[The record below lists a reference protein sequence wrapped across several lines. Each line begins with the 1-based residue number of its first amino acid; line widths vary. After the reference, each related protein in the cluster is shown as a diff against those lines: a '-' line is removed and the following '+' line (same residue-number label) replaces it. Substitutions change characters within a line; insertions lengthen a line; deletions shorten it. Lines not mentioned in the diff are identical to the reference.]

1 MGWLGVRQVLHVDC
15 DCFFAAVEMRDQPKY
30 KDVPIAIGG
39 ASDRRGVIS
48 TCNYPARK
56 YGVRSAMASSQALK
70 LCPNLILLPG
80 NMEKYH
86 NASAQVMDVL
96 KQYAVSF
103 EPVSV
108 DEAFIEL
115 PVTSDAEGVSRQIRQ
130 QILSEVGITVS
141 VGIAPNK
148 FLAKIASDWNKPDG
162 QFRVSASEVDGFVA
176 RLPVKLIPGV
186 GPKSAE
192 KLGNLG
198 IHTCQ
203 DVRDV
208 PPEWLKARLG
218 KFGEILIQRA
228 HGEDVR
234 QVKIRGQRKSISI
247 EHTFPSDLNKV
258 SEIGEALH
266 IMWPKFLERVQRAQL
281 KPENLAPFVKV
292 KFADF
297 HVTTLAKHNRKV
309 NFEDY
314 LGLLYEASQRD
325 TQSIR
330 LLGIGAKLLHG
341 ATSSQQL
348 NLPF

>member
-1 MGWLGVRQVLHVDC
+1 MRQVLHVDC
-15 DCFFAAVEMRDQPKY
+15 DCFFAAVEMRDEPKY
-30 KDVPIAIGG
+30 QNVPIAIGG
-39 ASDRRGVIS
+39 SSDRRGVIS

-70 LCPNLILLPG
+70 LCPNLILIPG
-80 NMEKYH
+80 SMAKYKE
-86 NASAQVMDVL
+86 ASVQVMEVL

-103 EPVSV
+103 EPVSI

-115 PVTSDAEGVSRQIRQ
+115 PVTSNAELISQQIRQ
-130 QILSEVGITVS
+130 QIFSEIGITVS

-162 QFRVSASEVDGFVA
+162 QFTVAQNEVDAFVA
-176 RLPVKLIPGV
+176 RLPVRRIPGV

-192 KLGNLG
+192 KLNNLG

-208 PPEWLKARLG
+208 PEKWLKDRLG

-228 HGEDVR
+228 YGEDGR
-234 QVKIRGQRKSISI
+234 QVRVRGQRKSISI
-247 EHTFPSDLNKV
+247 EHTFASDLSYA
-258 SEIGEALH
+258 SEVDDALE
-266 IMWPKFLERVQRAQL
+266 IMWPKFLERVQSAHL
-281 KPENLAPFVKV
+281 NTENLAPFVKV

-297 HVTTLAKHNRKV
+297 QVTTLAKHNKRV
-309 NFEDY
+309 NFDDY
-314 LGLLYEASQRD
+314 LELLHEARQRD
-325 TQSIR
+325 SQSIR
-330 LLGIGAKLLHG
+330 LLGIGAKLQQG
-341 ATSSQQL
+341 MASSQQL